1 MKYRLLFPT
10 RSLKDKFHKVLLK
23 LPRKIQDAIMD
34 ATAGLAENPYPQG
47 KNIFKKLTPPL
58 KLVQYTAQYR
68 LRIGDYR
75 VLYDVDETKKIVWVF
90 VLRKRGEDTYK

>member
-1 MKYRLLFPT
+1 MKYRVLFPT
-10 RSLKDKFHKVLLK
+10 PSLEDKFYKILVK
-23 LPRKIQDAIMD
+23 LPRKIQDTIMQ
-34 ATAGLAENPYPQG
+34 AAANLGQNPYPQG

-58 KLVQYTAQYR
+58 KLIQYTAQYR

-75 VLYDVDETKKIVWVF
+75 ILYDVDERKKLVWIL